1 MKNISRKNNISPS
14 LFTKKINTNYKL
26 VPFNV
31 SVNDTGRTKYLPPV
45 TKEWRNSVYN
55 YNSNNTINYP
65 VRWIRN
71 SLLWVKLSNSGE
83 LLKLQVPSYIRK
95 GISGWI
101 NYSCMVTSL
110 EASERNVDYRGSK
123 SDNLSVKEQRVYG
136 SWCGVNSPR
145 LRCTLTGFERNL
157 EIKNLSKQ
165 IISKFKQ
172 GRYYTNIAANLQC
185 STQDLIMNPWY
196 ITGFSDAEGC
206 FTISLVKN
214 NKLKTGW
221 VVRVKFQINLSV
233 NDKALLEQIQK
244 FFCLGRGIYLKRN
257 EIVLQVDSIKGFKA
271 VIDHFDKYP
280 LISQKY
286 SDYLLFKQVVYMML
300 SKEHLTEEGLRK
312 IVAIKAT
319 LNRGLPSGS
328 ELDQAFPNIVPV
340 QRPLEKNVL
349 IQDPYWLVGFTE
361 GEGCFFV
368 VIQKSSNTLTGF
380 SVSLRFQ
387 ITQHIRDIELMRSFI
402 NLFGCGEVVKRSDG
416 KSVDFK
422 VNKFPELVENVIP
435 FFERMP
441 LLGVKAKNLEDF
453 CKVANIMKAKGHL
466 TKQGLDQILGIKT
479 GMNTGRVLDIED

>member
-1 MKNISRKNNISPS
+1 MTNISHKNNINPS

-26 VPFNV
+26 VPFNI
-31 SVNDTGRTKYLPPV
+31 SLNDIGRTKYLPPV
-45 TKEWRNSVYN
+45 AKEWINSVYN

-65 VRWIRN
+65 VWWFRE
-71 SLLWVKLSNSGE
+71 SLLWVKLSNSWE
-83 LLKLQVPSYIRK
+83 LLEFQIPNYIRK

-101 NYSCMVTSL
+101 NYSGMVTSL
-110 EASERNVDYRGSK
+110 EASERNMGYRGSK
-123 SDNLSVKEQRVYG
+123 LAICESIAVKEQRVNG
-136 SWCGVNSPR
+136 SCCINSIQ
-145 LRCTLTGFERNL
+145 LRCTLTGFARNS
-157 EIKNLSKQ
+157 EIKNLSIQ
-165 IISKFKQ
+165 IINKFKQ
-172 GRYYTNIAANLQC
+172 DRYYTNIAAKLQC
-185 STQDLIMNPWY
+185 STQYLIMNPWY

-312 IVAIKAT
+312 IVAIKAR

-328 ELDQAFPNIVPV
+328 ELDKAFPDIIPV
-340 QRPLEKNVL
+340 QRPSSDLLCAPRPLEKKTL
-349 IQDPYWLVGFTE
+349 IQDPYWLAGFTE

-368 VIQKSSNTLTGF
+368 VVQKSSNTKTGF

-387 ITQHIRDIELMRSFI
+387 ITQHIRDIELMQSFI
-402 NLFGCGEVVKRSDG
+402 NL
-416 KSVDFK
+416 
-422 VNKFPELVENVIP
+422 
-435 FFERMP
+435 
-441 LLGVKAKNLEDF
+441 
-453 CKVANIMKAKGHL
+453 
-466 TKQGLDQILGIKT
+466 
-479 GMNTGRVLDIED
+479 